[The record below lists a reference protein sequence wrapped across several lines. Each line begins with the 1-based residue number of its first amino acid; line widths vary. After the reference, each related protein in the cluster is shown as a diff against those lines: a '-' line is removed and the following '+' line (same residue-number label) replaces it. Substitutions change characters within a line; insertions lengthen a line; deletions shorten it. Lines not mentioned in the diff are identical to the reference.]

1 MPSVRVGE
9 VDVAYGVDGTGDPL
23 VLLHGT
29 SSSRVSWMQVAPLLS
44 DRFTVLTPEFPGSG
58 ETVDPGGPL
67 EVLDL
72 ATQAIAVADAVG
84 AERFHLGG
92 WSLGAVVAAAAASLA
107 PGRVRSLTLVAGWAR
122 TDARMRFTF
131 DLWSRLIQTDPGAV
145 RPVRLCGRHDGRGDR
160 GGRARGHRGLVP
172 ITAATLAPGTLRQ
185 VELDTRVD
193 ITARLAEIKAPT
205 LVVGGV
211 EDRWVDIVHSRHL
224 ATAIAGAKLVELP
237 CGHLIPMEQADAL
250 AGLIAEHAGGR

>member
-131 DLWSRLIQTDPGAV
+131 DLWSRLIQADPELFARYAYADGMTAGAIEAAG
-145 RPVRLCGRHDGRGDR
+145 LE
-160 GGRARGHRGLVP
+160 AIEALVP

-205 LVVGGV
+205 IVVGGV

-250 AGLIAEHAGGR
+250 AGLIADHAGGR